1 MSYSDSAQTIS
12 LLKSSTNQSEFQKQI
27 RKLSLQA
34 GKSNAGVAIE
44 QMRKVAFSESS
55 GSRKT
60 QGVPQIAILVTHR
73 PSDDDVREAAL
84 NLRLEGITVF
94 AMSIQGAN
102 QTQLEEIASY
112 PTVQKVS
119 TLNSYVDLEPYS
131 RNFLKKIENE
141 IWTQI
146 STQAEQVELDKTG
159 ML

>member
-1 MSYSDSAQTIS
+1 
-12 LLKSSTNQSEFQKQI
+12 
-27 RKLSLQA
+27 
-34 GKSNAGVAIE
+34 
-44 QMRKVAFSESS
+44 MRKVAFSESS